1 MGIGYGALYI
11 TCMQHLMLWFAD
23 RKGLAGA
30 VFGLSV
36 GGGGIVVTLVSAL
49 LLYYMDAADVRA
61 ARARDSLLLVT
72 RSPASTPVAVRAGDR
87 VPRDL
92 AAAVPVHAIPARVPP
107 DSAGIDALAVRVA
120 GKARDLWCWLTVA
133 DCDAESTSTSACWP
147 CRSSGSSWP

>member
-61 ARARDSLLLVT
+61 ARARDSLVLATHPPRHQSLYVLAIVFLATSLPLCLCMRFPHEFLLT
-72 RSPASTPVAVRAGDR
+72 APASMLSRYVWLPWLLLIPVV
-87 VPRDL
+87 
-92 AAAVPVHAIPARVPP
+92 
-107 DSAGIDALAVRVA
+107 
-120 GKARDLWCWLTVA
+120 VA